1 MNFKVP
7 LQLETERLI
16 LRQFEE
22 EDWSDLHKYYS
33 NPQATKFTVG
43 RQFTEEDTWRTLC
56 LMIGHWHLRGYGP
69 YATVEKASGNVIGP
83 VGFWYPL
90 GWPSPE
96 IKWALAPEYWG
107 KGFASEGAR
116 AVQIVGREYLP
127 DISLIS
133 FIHPENIASINLA
146 QALGATFEKNLP
158 FRGEQWPVYRHP

>member
-7 LQLETERLI
+7 LQLETKRLI
-16 LRQFEE
+16 LRQFAVD
-22 EDWSDLHKYYS
+22 DWSDLHKYYS

-43 RQFTEEDTWRTLC
+43 RQFTEEDTWRTLS

-83 VGFWYPL
+83 IGFWFPL

-107 KGFASEGAR
+107 KGFASEGAG
-116 AVQIVGREYLP
+116 AVQIAGKEYLP

-133 FIHPENIASINLA
+133 FIHPDNVASINLA
-146 QALGATFEKNLP
+146 KALGATFEKNLP
-158 FRGEQWPVYRHP
+158 FRGEKWPVYRHP